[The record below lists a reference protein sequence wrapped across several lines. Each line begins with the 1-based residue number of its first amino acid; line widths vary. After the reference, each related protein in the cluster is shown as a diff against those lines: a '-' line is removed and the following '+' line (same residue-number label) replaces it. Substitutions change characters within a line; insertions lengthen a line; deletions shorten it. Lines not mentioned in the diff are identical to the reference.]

1 MKLNLNK
8 ISVLLLVLVAQLTF
22 AQERNVSGIVSDN
35 AGIPLPGVSVLLKGS
50 KTGVQ
55 TDFDGTYSIK
65 ATSSSVLIFSYVG
78 LTTKEV
84 IASSEKLNVKLSSQ
98 STELQSVVVT
108 ALGIKREKKSLGYAT
123 QQVKGEDLTKVN
135 TGNVANS
142 LSGKVSGVEIR
153 RNGNIGGSTN
163 VVIRGTTSLSGNNQA
178 LWVVDGVPMNNDN
191 TNTRDQVRGGS
202 DGGYDYGN
210 AASDIN
216 PEDIETINVLK
227 GAAASA
233 LYGSRASSGV
243 IIVTTKK
250 GKKSTGLGITINS
263 GVTQGFI
270 DYSTLPKYQKEYGS
284 GYGSFVGTTDLGQGT
299 HPYAAT
305 EDASWGPKFDG
316 QLVYNWN
323 SFYPELSTYGKATP
337 WSAVKNDQNSFY
349 KPSITYIN
357 SVAIASGNDNGTFRF
372 GYTSYNQDEGI
383 LPNSSYKKDNL
394 NFSASY
400 KISPKTTVSASAN
413 YMKNRGKGLNETG
426 YGDGGNGLISSF
438 RQWTS
443 TSMDF
448 NDLENAY
455 LESGRN
461 ISWNPL
467 DPTSLAPQ
475 FHDNPYFQR
484 YENYNTINRDRLL
497 GNFSINT
504 EINNWFGVSGRASI
518 DTYSQ
523 LQEERVAVGS
533 KRTSN
538 SLGKYSRY
546 NKTFNEFNL
555 DLMLNFKSKITDKIN
570 FTGLIGGNA
579 RRTNSNSIF
588 AATNGGLVVPKI
600 YNLRNSIEAISFPE
614 ETDEN
619 IGTNSVYAN
628 VSFNYDETLYLE
640 GTYRIDQSSTLPL
653 AYNTYTYPSITGT
666 YIFSKSIN
674 TDWLSFGKLRLNYAE
689 TGGDTSFAQTNS
701 TYPKGNNF
709 GGNPIFSTEN
719 TRKNSE
725 LQSELTKGYEAGI
738 ELMFLNKRV
747 GLDVSYYKTN
757 STNQILTTEV
767 PVGTGYSNAIINAGN
782 IENSGFEV
790 SANIIP
796 VKTKDFSWEA
806 RVNWSN
812 NRNKV
817 IDLGAQKTITLGTI
831 QGISVIAEVGQPVG
845 QLVGSGYKM
854 LNGQRVVGT
863 NGRYVK
869 EAGVVIGD
877 INPDWIG
884 GINNILNYKNFSF
897 SFLID
902 MKKGGDVFSLDQ
914 QYGLQTGIY
923 ENTVGNNE
931 LGNPKRN
938 PVIAGSP
945 LSGGQL
951 LEGVLADGVTPNTK
965 RTSVSY
971 GAGGSFPQEA
981 FIYDASFIKLREVSL
996 SYKLPS
1002 SILSKTFMNEMV
1014 FTLNGSNLWIIDKN
1028 LPYADPEAGLSSGNL
1043 QGVQVGAMPT
1053 TRDISFNV
1061 KVQF

>member
-22 AQERNVSGIVSDN
+22 AQERTVSGIVSDN
-35 AGIPLPGVSVLLKGS
+35 AGIPLPGVSVLIKGT
-50 KTGVQ
+50 KTGTQ
-55 TDFDGTYSIK
+55 TDFDGSYSIK
-65 ATSSSVLIFSYVG
+65 AEPSSVIIFSYVG
-78 LTTKEV
+78 LTTKEMS
-84 IASSEKLNVKLSSQ
+84 ASSTKVNAKLSSN

-123 QQVKGEDLTKVN
+123 QEIKGSDLTKVN
-135 TGNVANS
+135 TGNIANS
-142 LSGKVSGVEIR
+142 ISGKISGVEIR
-153 RNGNIGGSTN
+153 RSGNIGGSTN
-163 VVIRGTTSLSGNNQA
+163 VVIRGTTSLTQNNQA

-191 TNTRDQVRGGS
+191 TNTRDQVRGGN

-216 PEDIETINVLK
+216 PEDIETMNVLK

-233 LYGSRASSGV
+233 LYGSRAASGV

-250 GKKSTGLGITINS
+250 GKKSKGLGVTINS
-263 GVTQGFI
+263 GITQGRV
-270 DYSTLPKYQKEYGS
+270 DYATLPKYQKEYGS
-284 GYGSFVGTTDLGQGT
+284 GYGAFPGTIDLGQGT
-299 HPYAAT
+299 LNYAAT

-316 QLVYNWN
+316 SLVYNWN

-337 WSAVKNDQNSFY
+337 WSPVQNDQNSFY
-349 KPSITYIN
+349 KPSITYTN
-357 SVAIASGNDNGTFRF
+357 SFDISGGSDKGTFRF
-372 GYTSYNQDEGI
+372 GYTKYNQEEGI
-383 LPNSSYKKDNL
+383 LPNSNYRKENV

-400 KISPKTTVSASAN
+400 NLSPKTTVSASAN
-413 YMKNRGKGLNETG
+413 YIKNNGTGFNETG

-448 NDLENAY
+448 KDLEKAY
-455 LESGRN
+455 QETGRN

-467 DPTSLAPQ
+467 DPTSLTPQ

-484 YENYNTINRDRLL
+484 YENYNTLKRERFF
-497 GNFSINT
+497 GNVSINT
-504 EINNWFGVSGRASI
+504 KVTDWFDITGRAGLDS
-518 DTYSQ
+518 YGQ

-533 KRTSN
+533 KRTPN
-538 SLGKYSRY
+538 SLGRYSRY
-546 NKTFNEFNL
+546 NKSFNELNL
-555 DLMLNFKSKITDKIN
+555 DLILNFKSKITDEIN
-570 FTGLIGGNA
+570 FNGLIGGNA
-579 RRTNSNSIF
+579 RRSSNNSIY
-588 AATNGGLVVPKI
+588 ASTNGGLVVPKI
-600 YNLRNSIEAISFPE
+600 YNLANSIQAISFPE
-614 ETDEN
+614 EREET
-619 IGTNSVYAN
+619 IGVNSVYAN
-628 VSFNYDETLYLE
+628 ASFNYLETVYIE
-640 GTYRIDQSSTLPL
+640 GTYRIDQSSTLP
-653 AYNTYTYPSITGT
+653 ASNNTYSYPSITGT
-666 YIFSKSIN
+666 YIFSKNIN
-674 TDWLSFGKLRLNYAE
+674 ADWLSFGKLRLNYAE
-689 TGGDTSFAQTNS
+689 TGGDTSFAQVQS
-701 TYPKGNNF
+701 TYPKENNF
-709 GGNPIFSTEN
+709 GGNPIFTTEN

-725 LQSELTKGYEAGI
+725 LQGELTKGIEAGL
-738 ELMFLNKRV
+738 ELSFFNRRL

-767 PVGTGYSNAIINAGN
+767 PVSSGYSNAIINAGN
-782 IENSGFEV
+782 IQNKGFEV

-796 VKTKDFSWEA
+796 VKTTDFSWEA
-806 RVNWSN
+806 RINWSN
-812 NRNKV
+812 NKNEV
-817 IDLGAQKTITLGTI
+817 IDLGDTKTITLGSV
-831 QGISVIAEVGQPVG
+831 QGVSVIAEVGKPVG

-854 LNGQRVVGT
+854 INGQRLVGT

-869 EAGVVIGD
+869 DPGVIIGD

-884 GINNILNYKNFSF
+884 GINNIFNYKNFSF

-902 MKKGGDVFSLDQ
+902 MKKGGDVYSLDQ

-931 LGNPKRN
+931 LGNPKRD
-938 PVIAGSP
+938 PVIADSP

-971 GAGGSFPQEA
+971 NTGGSFPQEA

-996 SYKLPS
+996 SYRLPS

-1014 FTLNGSNLWIIDKN
+1014 FTVNGSNLWIIDKN
-1028 LPYADPEAGLSSGNL
+1028 LPYADPEAGLSSGNI